1 MTQKNNAKER
11 VREMDE
17 IIIRPKYSRQTGT
30 QRKKRI
36 EPNNDLLS
44 TAFAAKLLVVVVF
57 LSVFALCKAANTPAT
72 NFFVSKVKVIAT
84 SNYDVNKYIINMAG
98 AIGIKFPPNGLT
110 SENTSDENGLIP
122 ELNYDIKPIDE
133 NGKLS
138 QSSQNSNTSTE
149 NNNVTDT
156 GNAVDISQI
165 QTLEDTEIKAI
176 ADKYA
181 FITPIKGNITSTFGT
196 RTDPLGNAKF
206 HSGLDIEANMG
217 ASIKAALGGEVI
229 EVGSNPEYDKYIKI
243 QHIDGINTIYAH
255 CSILIAKKG
264 QKVNQGDIIAKV
276 GDTEGLS
283 GSLHFEVWKDNKAV
297 DPEKLLNYLNQ

>member
-1 MTQKNNAKER
+1 
-11 VREMDE
+11 VDE
-17 IIIRPKYSRQTGT
+17 IIVRPKYSRQMST
-30 QRKKRI
+30 QRKKRGVPDN
-36 EPNNDLLS
+36 EMLS

-72 NFFVSKVKVIAT
+72 NFFIAKVKVIAT